1 MTLQN
6 ILVNIDLKE
15 GIKIIRINA
24 STLDILYGKDGKVW
38 TANGKG

>member
-15 GIKIIRINA
+15 GIEIKPNDEVVKKG
-24 STLDILYGKDGKVW
+24 STPFTLDYIAK
-38 TANGKG
+38 